1 MNNGRTE
8 AANGQG
14 SFHHLQS
21 SVSCFFPRL
30 SPHLLLAF
38 PGSPLYVR
46 CDELAPFNFLPRKT
60 HWSGLPLP
68 SPEDLSD
75 PGIEPA
81 FLALAGG
88 FFTTESP
95 GKPIIEINRLGKVY
109 DPKQPC

>member
-75 PGIEPA
+75 PGIEPRSPELQA
-81 FLALAGG
+81 DSLP
-88 FFTTESP
+88 TEPP
-95 GKPIIEINRLGKVY
+95 GTQSTGL
-109 DPKQPC
+109 